1 MIFFVQSNQEDSMP
15 DSANGFNILYKIPFY
30 IVFEQSFAKVFWYIS
45 DEQDNIWIINNN
57 KKNFKVNEEKM
68 KKRLKVHFLHMLR
81 YSLQKIQYQHI
92 FNPDCKKAK
101 FK

>member
-1 MIFFVQSNQEDSMP
+1 MP
-15 DSANGFNILYKIPFY
+15 DSADGFNILYKILFY

-57 KKNFKVNEEKM
+57 KKNFKVNEKKM

-92 FNPDCKKAK
+92 FNLDCKKAK